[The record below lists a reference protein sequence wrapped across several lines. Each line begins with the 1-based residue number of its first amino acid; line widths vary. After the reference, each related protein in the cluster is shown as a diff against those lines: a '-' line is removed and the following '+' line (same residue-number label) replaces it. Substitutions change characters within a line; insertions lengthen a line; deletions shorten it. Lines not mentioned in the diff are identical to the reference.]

1 MSDHVMMI
9 VKFQDKS
16 DPTKEHFVALS
27 SETSDLSEDSM
38 WDIGHRYIG
47 FQAPNIRWTI
57 FGKAKS
63 IIITECTLPLSDRLN
78 NIVFKPVYRR
88 WTDCEND
95 EFLDGADPI
104 EPFLLDQPMSEGYV
118 FAKHYIIPSCS

>member
-47 FQAPNIRWTI
+47 FQLPNIRWTV
-57 FGKAKS
+57 FGLPKS
-63 IIITECTLPLSDRLN
+63 IIITECSLPLSDRLN

-88 WTDCEND
+88 WTDCDND
-95 EFLDGADPI
+95 EFLYGADPI
-104 EPFLLDQPMSEGYV
+104 EPFLQDQPISEGYL
-118 FAKHYIIPSCS
+118 FAKHYLIS